1 MTLTGSGKVIP
12 HLNLLTDEQKG
23 EIHEYSLKILFST
36 GIRVD
41 SSEARKIFR
50 KTGTAIEKNNMIFL
64 SGELID
70 WAIKTT
76 PSDFTLYNRSGK
88 VAFDIGANHLDKTR
102 FGIGV
107 TNTHYQEPGSGKVIK
122 FLRKHMEVSTRLG
135 DVLPNFD
142 VISTIGIPSDVSSDI
157 SDLYGALDMYVNTGK
172 PLIILVLKDNT
183 ISKVFDLLEHL
194 HGNISGKPFVLPYI
208 NPVTPLILNDSTVEK
223 MITTIQRGLPVIFSN
238 YSMYGAT
245 TPYSSAG
252 TIALLNA
259 ELVAGLVLSQ
269 LIKEGTNVV
278 AGSLPAGFDMSTMI
292 STYTPQSFLMN
303 IACAEMMEYYRIPHC
318 GTSGSGNG
326 WGPDL
331 LASSA
336 LWMNHLTSCLGKVG
350 LAPFVGSNFD
360 SLVFSPTSAVYAD
373 RIIKMA
379 KNFAS
384 GFLMDEKSAVL
395 DEINSVGQGGNF
407 LTSESTL
414 RNYRKEIEDN
424 PVWPAITLE
433 KWMNEGNPKAIDL
446 LEKHTLDLIDNLV
459 KPPDYDELIS
469 KGEEFIKKFRNAK
482 IIL

>member
-1 MTLTGSGKVIP
+1 MTLTGSSKVIP
-12 HLNLLTDEQKG
+12 HLNLLTDEQKSG
-23 EIHEYSLKILFST
+23 IHEYSLKILFST

-50 KTGTAIEKNNMIFL
+50 KTGTAIEKNNRIFL
-64 SGELID
+64 SRELID

-122 FLRKHMEVSTRLG
+122 FLRKHMEISTRLG

-223 MITTIQRGLPVIFSN
+223 MIATIQRGLPVIFSN

-373 RIIKMA
+373 TIIKMA
-379 KNFAS
+379 KNLAS
-384 GFLMDEKSAVL
+384 GFLLDEKSAVL
-395 DEINSVGQGGNF
+395 DEINSIGPGGNF

-414 RNYRKEIEDN
+414 KNYRKEIEDN
-424 PVWPAITLE
+424 PVWPGITLE
-433 KWMNEGNPKAIDL
+433 RWMNEGNPKAIDL

-459 KPPDYDELIS
+459 KPPNYDELIS
-469 KGEEFIKKFRNAK
+469 KGEEFIKNIASQRN
-482 IIL
+482 

>member
-1 MTLTGSGKVIP
+1 MTHTGSGKVIP
-12 HLNLLTDEQKG
+12 HLDLLTDEQKG
-23 EIHEYSLKILFST
+23 EIHEYSKKILFST

-41 SSEARKIFR
+41 SSEAKKIFR
-50 KTGTAIEKNNMIFL
+50 KAGTAIEKNDRIFL
-64 SGELID
+64 SRELID

-76 PSDFTLYNRSGK
+76 PSDFKIYNRSGK
-88 VAFDIGANHLDKTR
+88 VAFNLGANHLDKTR

-122 FLRKHMEVSTRLG
+122 FLRKHMKVSTRLG

-142 VISTIGIPSDVSSDI
+142 VISTIGIPSDVSPEL
-157 SDLYGALDMYVNTGK
+157 SDLYDVLDMYANTEK
-172 PLIILVLKDNT
+172 PLIILILKDNT

-194 HGNISGKPFVLPYI
+194 HGKISGKPFILPYI

-223 MITTIQRGLPVIFSN
+223 MIATVQRGLPVIFSN

-259 ELVAGLVLSQ
+259 ELLAGLVLSQ
-269 LIKEGTNVV
+269 LIKEG
-278 AGSLPAGFDMSTMI
+278 APIMLGSLPAGFDMSAMI

-303 IACAEMMEYYRIPHC
+303 LACAEMMEYYRIPHC
-318 GTSGSGNG
+318 GTSGSANG

-331 LASSA
+331 HASSA

-379 KNFAS
+379 KDFAS

-395 DEINSVGQGGNF
+395 DEINSVGPGGNF

-414 RNYRKEIEDN
+414 KNYRKEIEDN
-424 PVWPAITLE
+424 PVWPGITLE

-446 LEKHTLDLIDNLV
+446 LEKHTLDLINNLA

-469 KGEEFIKKFRNAK
+469 KGEEYIENIA
-482 IIL
+482 

>member
-1 MTLTGSGKVIP
+1 MAITGSDKVIP

-23 EIHEYSLKILFST
+23 GIHEYSIKILLST

-41 SSEARKIFR
+41 SPEARKILR
-50 KTGTAIEKNNMIFL
+50 KAGTAIEKNNRIFL
-64 SGELID
+64 SRELVD
-70 WAIKTT
+70 WAIKAA
-76 PSDFTLYNRSGK
+76 PSDLTLFNRSGK
-88 VAFDIGANHLDKTR
+88 PAFIIGANYLDKTR

-107 TNTHYQEPGSGKVIK
+107 TNIHYQEPGSGKVVK
-122 FLRKHMEVSTRLG
+122 FLRKHMEVSARLG
-135 DVLPNFD
+135 EVLPNID

-157 SDLYGALDMYVNTGK
+157 SDLYGVLDMYVNTEK
-172 PLIILVLKDNT
+172 PLIILVLKDKT

-194 HGNISGKPFVLPYI
+194 HGDISEKPFVLPYI
-208 NPVTPLILNDSTVEK
+208 NPITPLVLNESSVEK
-223 MITTIQRGLPVIFSN
+223 MIATIQRGLPIIFSN

-245 TPYSSAG
+245 TPYSSVG

-259 ELVAGLVLSQ
+259 ELLAGLVLSQ
-269 LIKEGTNVV
+269 LIKEGTPIVL
-278 AGSLPAGFDMSTMI
+278 GSLPAGFDMATMSNI
-292 STYTPQSFLMN
+292 YTQQSFLMN
-303 IACAEMMEYYRIPHC
+303 LACAEMMEYYRIPHC

-331 LASSA
+331 PASNT

-350 LAPFVGSNFD
+350 MAPFVGSNFD

-373 RIIKMA
+373 KIIKMS

-395 DEINSVGQGGNF
+395 DEIDSAGPGGDF

-414 RNYRKEIEDN
+414 KNYRKEIENN
-424 PVWPAITLE
+424 PVWPGKTLE

-446 LEKHTLDLIDNLV
+446 LEKHTLNLIDNLV
-459 KPPDYDELIS
+459 TPPNYQELIS
-469 KGEEFIKKFRNAK
+469 KGEGFIKKAASR
-482 IIL
+482 IE

>member
-1 MTLTGSGKVIP
+1 MTPTGSGKVIP
-12 HLNLLTDEQKG
+12 HLDLLTDEQKG
-23 EIHEYSLKILFST
+23 EIHEYSIKILFST

-50 KTGTAIEKNNMIFL
+50 KTGTATEKKNRIFL
-64 SGELID
+64 PRELVD

-76 PSDFTLYNRSGK
+76 PSDFTLYGRSGK

-107 TNTHYQEPGSGKVIK
+107 TNTHYQEPGPGKIIK
-122 FLRKHMEVSTRLG
+122 FLRKHMEISTRLG
-135 DVLPNFD
+135 DALPNFD

-157 SDLYGALDMYVNTGK
+157 SDLYGALEMYVNTGK

-194 HGNISGKPFVLPYI
+194 HGNISGKPFVLAYI
-208 NPVTPLILNDSTVEK
+208 NPVTPLILNNSTVEK
-223 MITTIQRGLPVIFSN
+223 MIATVQRGLPVIFSN

-245 TPYSSAG
+245 TPFSSAG

-259 ELVAGLVLSQ
+259 ELLAGLVLSQ
-269 LIKEGTNVV
+269 LIKEGTNVM
-278 AGSLPAGFDMSTMI
+278 AGSLPAGFDMSTMG
-292 STYTPQSFLMN
+292 STFTPQSFLMN
-303 IACAEMMEYYRIPHC
+303 LACAEMMEYYRIPHC

-360 SLVFSPTSAVYAD
+360 SLVFSPTTAVYAD
-373 RIIKMA
+373 TIIKMS
-379 KNFAS
+379 KNFAN
-384 GFLMDEKSAVL
+384 GFLLDDKSTVL
-395 DEINSVGQGGNF
+395 DEIYSGGPGGNF

-414 RNYRKEIEDN
+414 KNYSKEIEDN
-424 PVWPAITLE
+424 PVWPGTTLE
-433 KWMNEGNPKAIDL
+433 KWMENGNPKAIDL
-446 LEKHTLDLIDNLV
+446 LEKHTLYLIDNLI
-459 KPPDYDELIS
+459 KPPNYEELIR
-469 KGEEFIKKFRNAK
+469 KGEEYIENIA
-482 IIL
+482 

>member
-1 MTLTGSGKVIP
+1 MTPTGSGKVIP

-23 EIHEYSLKILFST
+23 EIHDHSIKILFST

-41 SSEARKIFR
+41 SPEARKIFR
-50 KTGTAIEKNNMIFL
+50 KTGTATEKNDRIFL
-64 SGELID
+64 SRELVD
-70 WAIKTT
+70 WTIKTT

-88 VAFDIGANHLDKTR
+88 VAFDIGANHLDKTH

-107 TNTHYQEPGSGKVIK
+107 TNTHYQEPGPGKVIK

-135 DVLPNFD
+135 DALPNFD
-142 VISTIGIPSDVSSDI
+142 VISTIGIPSDVSSEL
-157 SDLYGALDMYVNTGK
+157 SDLYGVLDMYANTGK

-194 HGNISGKPFVLPYI
+194 HGNISGKPFVLPYL
-208 NPVTPLILNDSTVEK
+208 NPVTPLILNDSTIEK
-223 MITTIQRGLPVIFSN
+223 MIATIQRGLPVIFSN

-259 ELVAGLVLSQ
+259 ELLAGLVLSQ
-269 LIKEGTNVV
+269 LIKEGTPVV
-278 AGSLPAGFDMSTMI
+278 LGSLPAGFEMTTMS

-303 IACAEMMEYYRIPHC
+303 LACAEMMEYYSIPHC

-331 LASSA
+331 LAVGI
-336 LWMNHLTSCLGKVG
+336 LWMNHLTSCIGKVG

-360 SLVFSPTSAVYAD
+360 SLVFSPTMAVYAD
-373 RIIKMA
+373 TIIKMS

-384 GFLMDEKSAVL
+384 GFLLDEKSAVL
-395 DEINSVGQGGNF
+395 YEINSVGPGGDF

-414 RNYRKEIEDN
+414 KNYRKEIESN
-424 PVWPAITLE
+424 PVWPGTTLE
-433 KWMNEGNPKAIDL
+433 KWMNDGNPKAIDL

-459 KPPDYDELIS
+459 KPPNYDELIS
-469 KGEEFIKKFRNAK
+469 KGEEFIKNTASQ
-482 IIL
+482 ID

>member
-1 MTLTGSGKVIP
+1 MTITGSGKVIP
-12 HLNLLTDEQKG
+12 HLILLTDEQKD
-23 EIHEYSLKILFST
+23 EIHEYSIKILFST

-50 KTGTAIEKNNMIFL
+50 KTGTATEKNGRIFL
-64 SGELID
+64 SRELVD
-70 WAIKTT
+70 WAIKTA
-76 PSDFTLYNRSGK
+76 PSDFTLYSRYGK
-88 VAFDIGANHLDKTR
+88 VAFDIGASNLDKTR

-122 FLRKHMEVSTRLG
+122 FSRKHMEISTRLG
-135 DVLPNFD
+135 NALPNFD
-142 VISTIGIPSDVSSDI
+142 IISTIGIPADVSPEL
-157 SDLYGALDMYVNTGK
+157 SDLYGVLDMYANTGK

-208 NPVTPLILNDSTVEK
+208 NPVTPLVLNNSTVEK
-223 MITTIQRGLPVIFSN
+223 MIATIQRGLPVIFSN

-269 LIKEGTNVV
+269 LIKEGAPVV
-278 AGSLPAGFDMSTMI
+278 LGSLPAGFEMTTMSSI
-292 STYTPQSFLMN
+292 YTPQSFLMN
-303 IACAEMMEYYRIPHC
+303 LACAEMMEYYSIPHF
-318 GTSGSGNG
+318 GTSGSVNG

-331 LASSA
+331 LAGGA
-336 LWMNHLTSCLGKVG
+336 LWMNHLTSCIGKVG

-360 SLVFSPTSAVYAD
+360 SLVFSPTTAVYAD
-373 RIIKMA
+373 RIITLA
-379 KNFAS
+379 KNFAG

-395 DEINSVGQGGNF
+395 DEINSVGPGGNF

-414 RNYRKEIEDN
+414 KNYRKEIESN
-424 PVWPAITLE
+424 PVWPGTTLE
-433 KWMNEGNPKAIDL
+433 KWINDGNPKAIDL
-446 LEKHTLDLIDNLV
+446 LEQYTLDLINNLV
-459 KPPDYDELIS
+459 KPSDYDELIS
-469 KGEEFIKKFRNAK
+469 KGEEYIKNVASRIN
-482 IIL
+482 

>member
-1 MTLTGSGKVIP
+1 MTPTGSGKVIP
-12 HLNLLTDEQKG
+12 HLELLTDEHKG
-23 EIHEYSLKILFST
+23 EIHEFSEKILSST

-41 SSEARKIFR
+41 SVEARKIFM
-50 KTGTAIEKNNMIFL
+50 KAGNASEKNNRIFL
-64 SGELID
+64 SRELID

-88 VAFDIGANHLDKTR
+88 VAFNLGANHLDKTR

-107 TNTHYQEPGSGKVIK
+107 TNTHYQEPGKGKVIK

-135 DVLPNFD
+135 DALPNFD
-142 VISTIGIPSDVSSDI
+142 VVSTIGIPTDVSPEL
-157 SDLYGALDMYVNTGK
+157 SDLYGILDMYTNTEK

-183 ISKVFDLLEHL
+183 ISEVFDLLEHL
-194 HGNISGKPFVLPYI
+194 HGNISGKPFVLAYI

-223 MITTIQRGLPVIFSN
+223 MIATVQRGLPVIFSN

-259 ELVAGLVLSQ
+259 ELLAGLVLSQ
-269 LIKEGTNVV
+269 LIKEGTPIML
-278 AGSLPAGFDMSTMI
+278 GSLPAGFDMSAMI

-303 IACAEMMEYYRIPHC
+303 LACAEMMEYYRIPHC

-331 LASSA
+331 HASSA

-384 GFLMDEKSAVL
+384 GFLIDEKSAVL
-395 DEINSVGQGGNF
+395 DEINFAGPGGNF

-414 RNYRKEIEDN
+414 KNYRKEIEDN
-424 PVWPAITLE
+424 PVWPGITLE

-469 KGEEFIKKFRNAK
+469 KGEEFIKNTASQMD
-482 IIL
+482 

>member
-1 MTLTGSGKVIP
+1 MTLSGAGNVIP
-12 HLNLLTDEQKG
+12 RLSLLTDGQKG
-23 EIHEYSLKILFST
+23 EIHEYSKKILFST

-50 KTGTAIEKNNMIFL
+50 NAGIATEKKNRIYL
-64 SGELID
+64 SQELVD
-70 WAIKTT
+70 WAIKTA
-76 PSDFTLYNRSGK
+76 PSDFTLFNRSGK

-122 FLRKHMEVSTRLG
+122 FLRKHMEVSASLG
-135 DVLPNFD
+135 EALPNID
-142 VISTIGIPSDVSSDI
+142 VISTIGIPSDVSPDI
-157 SDLYGALDMYVNTGK
+157 SDLYGILDMYANTGK

-183 ISKVFDLLEHL
+183 ISKVFDLLEYL
-194 HGNISGKPFVLPYI
+194 HGDISVKPFVLPYI

-223 MITTIQRGLPVIFSN
+223 MIATVQRGLPVIFSN

-259 ELVAGLVLSQ
+259 ELLAGLVLSQ
-269 LIKEGTNVV
+269 LIKEGTPVML
-278 AGSLPAGFDMSTMI
+278 GSLPAGFDMSAMI

-303 IACAEMMEYYRIPHC
+303 LACAEMMEYYRIPHC

-331 LASSA
+331 HASSA

-384 GFLMDEKSAVL
+384 GFLIDEKSAVL
-395 DEINSVGQGGNF
+395 DEINSVGPGGNF

-414 RNYRKEIEDN
+414 NNYRKEIESK
-424 PVWPAITLE
+424 PVWSGITLE
-433 KWMNEGNPKAIDL
+433 RWINEGSPKAIDL
-446 LEKHTLDLIDNLV
+446 LEKRTLDLINNLV
-459 KPPDYDELIS
+459 KLPDYDELIS
-469 KGEEFIKKFRNAK
+469 KGEEYIKN
-482 IIL
+482 IVSQID